1 MITHYFRTLKDSG
14 LKVYEAPRAGTW
26 THVVSPTDEELQQ
39 LEKEFGL
46 DDAILADSK
55 DFFEVPRFE
64 YADML
69 SYFFVR
75 YPFDEKHEDIDTAP
89 LLIVMGESFV
99 LTIAQR
105 EVPFLQAFISGKKE
119 MHTTQKTKLFLE
131 FLRAMTASFEREL
144 VRMRK
149 VVYRNRTR
157 VRNIRA
163 QDIQRLVSYEHKL
176 NDSIAAIVP
185 TNAWLKQLAAG
196 SYIHMFN
203 EDMEL
208 MEDLMIAN
216 SQLVDSSK
224 SLLKTIQNV
233 RSATEAILTQNLNTT
248 IKLLTALTVILT
260 IPTLISSFFGM
271 NVPLPLMEHAYAFPM
286 LVACT
291 MLVMATVAY
300 YFTKKRWF

>member
-1 MITHYFRTLKDSG
+1 MITHYFRTLKDSD
-14 LKVYEAPRAGTW
+14 LKTYDVPRAGTW
-26 THVVSPTDEELQQ
+26 THVVSPTDEELLQ
-39 LEKEFGL
+39 LEKDFGL

-64 YADML
+64 HVDML

-89 LLIVMGESFV
+89 MLIVMGEKFV

-105 EVPFLQAFISGKKE
+105 EVPFLNGFISGKQE

-131 FLRAMTASFEREL
+131 FLSAMTGAFEKEL

-149 VVYRNRTR
+149 VVYKNRTR
-157 VRNIRA
+157 VGNIRA

-176 NDSIAAIVP
+176 NDIISAMVP

-196 SYIHMFN
+196 NYIHMFN

-248 IKLLTALTVILT
+248 IKLLTALTIILT

-271 NVPLPLMEHAYAFPM
+271 NVPVPLTGHSYAFPI
-286 LVACT
+286 LVAFT
-291 MLVMATVAY
+291 VLVMAAVAF